1 MPCNPKRTHNTEL
14 ELQGSPAVAAKGRQ
28 QACKCKHKALGSV
41 FRLPSKCSFVLAFA
55 RLSSAL
61 CSDCRTSS
69 CECSRSSSCLYPVAN
84 CSCSC
89 CWTLSVSYIA
99 MQTWCLQE
107 LQYTRYTFSF
117 VYCSS
122 CRHHVY
128 LHCNTQT
135 EKVQLQLQAQLATG
149 SLHCRIFICI
159 GRTLPWHVCKEAG
172 PVFIQS
178 WLRNNHST
186 AATQRQPLSNS
197 HSATPAAATQK

>member
-28 QACKCKHKALGSV
+28 QACKCKHKALGSM

-89 CWTLSVSYIA
+89 CWTLSVCVLQCRLGVCKNCNILNILSVLYIA
-99 MQTWCLQE
+99 
-107 LQYTRYTFSF
+107 
-117 VYCSS
+117 V
-122 CRHHVY
+122 
-128 LHCNTQT
+128 
-135 EKVQLQLQAQLATG
+135 LA
-149 SLHCRIFICI
+149 
-159 GRTLPWHVCKEAG
+159 
-172 PVFIQS
+172 
-178 WLRNNHST
+178 
-186 AATQRQPLSNS
+186 AAAAAVPR
-197 HSATPAAATQK
+197 TPASHQSNT